1 MYNVIVSGTN
11 VPYRK
16 EAEMRS
22 KNTELMQEILD
33 YINESYFDGGEVP
46 SVQNIADRFDMAKS
60 SASRYLTEMEARGML
75 TRDGRHYGISTEKM
89 KKVEGSLVYLP
100 IVGEIACGT
109 PILAEENIESY
120 VTISAGFLDA
130 GDHFILRA
138 RGESMI
144 NVGISHGDYVII
156 RKQPY
161 ADEGD
166 IVVAMVDG
174 GDCTLKRYFIDRKK
188 RKIRLHP
195 ENDNLS
201 DMYFDTIA
209 IQGVAVK
216 VIKNIAV

>member
-1 MYNVIVSGTN
+1 
-11 VPYRK
+11 
-16 EAEMRS
+16 MRS
-22 KNTELMQEILD
+22 KNEKTMQDILD
-33 YINESYFDGGEVP
+33 FINESYFSSGSVP
-46 SVQNIADRFDMAKS
+46 TLREIADEVGLDKS
-60 SASRYLTEMEARGML
+60 NVSRYLSEMEERGMISRTGGARGVETERMRKL
-75 TRDGRHYGISTEKM
+75 VGRVVH
-89 KKVEGSLVYLP
+89 LP
-100 IVGEIACGT
+100 VVGEIACGS

-120 VTISAGFLDA
+120 VTISASFLDA

-144 NVGISHGDYVII
+144 NVGIRNGDYVII
-156 RKQPY
+156 RKQQY
-161 ADEGD
+161 ANEGD

-174 GDCTLKRYFIDRKK
+174 SDCTLKRYYIDRQQ

-195 ENDNLS
+195 ENDALS